1 MSISRKRRILVTLG
15 PTWEFIDPIRYITN
29 RATGTLG
36 YLIAREGLRR
46 GHRIT
51 CIAGPTALPPL
62 RRVRWID
69 VLSAEE
75 MYRAV
80 AAVFRRADV
89 LVMSAA
95 VSDYRVKKYFRSK
108 LKGNKKKIL
117 LSLEQNRDIV
127 GSIARYKKQ
136 HQLLIGFNVET
147 EALLKNAAKKI
158 KEKGLDLI
166 VASHLGKSHNPFG
179 NRRVTVDFLWKDGR
193 RRGLK
198 NVSKEKIAAAVLN
211 AIEEL
216 IAAKGIS
223 AR

>member
-1 MSISRKRRILVTLG
+1 MPVSRKRRILVTLG

-46 GHRIT
+46 GHRMT

-62 RRVRWID
+62 KGVRWID
-69 VLSAEE
+69 VVSAEE

-80 AAVFRRADV
+80 REIFRRADA

-95 VSDYRVKKYFRSK
+95 VSDYRVKKYHHSK
-108 LKGNKKKIL
+108 LKRNKKKIL
-117 LSLEQNRDIV
+117 LPLERNRDIV
-127 GSIARYKKQ
+127 GSISRSKRQ
-136 HQLLIGFNVET
+136 HQLLIGFNIET
-147 EALLKNAAKKI
+147 EALLKNATEKI

-166 VASHLGKSHNPFG
+166 IANRFGKSLNPFG

-193 RRGLK
+193 RQGFK

-216 IAAKGIS
+216 IAAKGVS